1 MKHKL
6 EGVEFFRSLSRGGGG
21 DEGSSMKPEEIR
33 KMILDNI
40 PKQLVDEDK
49 YKKI

>member
-6 EGVEFFRSLSRGGGG
+6 EGVEFFRSLTRGGG

-40 PKQLVDEDK
+40 PK
-49 YKKI
+49 